1 MPSAVVVY
9 GSSCPACTQAKAV
22 LDRFGVGYTERAMSE
37 LPRTHGRVRSMP
49 QITIGG
55 ELLGGVNQLLRL
67 ARAGGLERLA
77 RDEPGPWVQ
86 IRRRLGRGHDVVV
99 LDALG
104 REQSCRRAATRAEA
118 LSIAAALAGASGPPP
133 APDGGARRQAGGTRS
148 PAG

>member
-1 MPSAVVVY
+1 MAPEVVVY

-22 LDRFGVGYTERAMSE
+22 LERFGVGYRERPISE
-37 LPRTHGRVRSMP
+37 LPRAHGRVRSMP

-55 ELLGGVNQLLRL
+55 ELLGGVNPLLRL

-77 RDEPGPWVQ
+77 GDETGPWVQ
-86 IRRRLGRGHDVVV
+86 IRRRLGRGHDVVL

-104 REQSCRRAATRAEA
+104 RTQSSRRAATRAEA
-118 LSIAAALAGASGPPP
+118 LDIAAALDGASGPPP
-133 APDGGARRQAGGTRS
+133 ASGGAAHRQADGRRS